1 MDDDVEESE
10 CQYEHTNDSSIHE
23 EMVPEYALGLDCAGQ
38 NVSLHTVNQRS
49 STSAWAQI
57 RPMLRK
63 VAVECSA
70 MPENQ
75 SCLICSKSALYRC
88 LQCGANAYYC
98 RECYN
103 QVHCAVNM
111 FHVGEI
117 WQVRKESTG
126 HMSH

>member
-10 CQYEHTNDSSIHE
+10 CQYERTNDSSIHE

-75 SCLICSKSALYRC
+75 SCLICSKSALYSVV
-88 LQCGANAYYC
+88 QMHITVENAIIKC
-98 RECYN
+98 TV
-103 QVHCAVNM
+103 Q
-111 FHVGEI
+111 
-117 WQVRKESTG
+117 
-126 HMSH
+126 